1 MTLSKRLLILMATAI
16 LALVLV
22 AGVNLIQMNRVYSAA
37 NFGNENVV
45 PSVLVLDDAL
55 LHFSQV
61 RLRVYRHILNTDD
74 KAMAEIEA
82 SIEKAKQ
89 GVEAAFKAYEP
100 LVTDAEDKRLLD
112 EDKATFVQYSEA
124 LKPLLEL
131 SRKNRNEEAR
141 AMTSDVAKVAQH
153 LNGALEAHMKF
164 NADLGKK
171 TAAEAVAAK
180 EFATWLSLGVSALA
194 ILIVGGIALQIRRS
208 LTARLQEASRMA
220 ESIAAGDLSS
230 RNAPQSISSDEA
242 GQLILAMEKMRKDLA
257 STVGQI
263 VSSSDEL
270 SSSAAQLSIT
280 AQQVSASTQS
290 QSSSTSASA
299 AAVEQL
305 TVSIDHVGASAE
317 DASDQA
323 NSAGKLAIESGIG
336 VETATTEINK
346 VAASVD
352 QTAQQIQTLS
362 EHVQK
367 IGNIT
372 TVIRDVAD
380 QTNLLALN
388 AAIEAARAG
397 EQGRGFAVVA
407 DEVRKLAERT
417 SSSVQEISAVI
428 STIQNSV
435 STTVSSMQ
443 ENCDQVAQV
452 VSASQNASRSMEGI
466 RSATEMVRDA
476 ITGISEAMREQRS
489 ASTELSR
496 NVESIAQMSEENSA
510 AVASVADTANSLV
523 SVSDRLKSAVSRFRV

>member
-1 MTLSKRLLILMATAI
+1 
-16 LALVLV
+16 
-22 AGVNLIQMNRVYSAA
+22 MNRVYSAA

-45 PSVLVLDDAL
+45 PSILVLDDAL
-55 LHFSQV
+55 LNFNQM
-61 RLRVYRHILNTDD
+61 RIRVYRHIVNTDD
-74 KAMAEIEA
+74 KVMAEIET
-82 SIEKAKQ
+82 SIEKARH
-89 GVEAAFKAYEP
+89 GVEEALKTYEP

-112 EDKATFVQYSEA
+112 DDKATFAQYSEA
-124 LKPLLEL
+124 IKPLLQL
-131 SRKNRNEEAR
+131 SRQNRNDEAR
-141 AMTSDVAKVAQH
+141 AMTNEVAKVARH
-153 LNGALEAHMKF
+153 LNEALEAHMKF
-164 NADLGKK
+164 NAELGKK
-171 TAAEAVAAK
+171 TSADGVAAK
-180 EFATWLSLGVSALA
+180 ELATKLSIAMSVLA
-194 ILIVGGIALQIRRS
+194 ILIVGGLALQIRSS
-208 LTARLQEASRMA
+208 LTARMKEANHLA
-220 ESIAAGDLSS
+220 ECIAAGDLSS
-230 RNAPQSISSDEA
+230 RNAPQSVSSDEA
-242 GQLILAMEKMRKDLA
+242 GQLIQSMEKMRQDLA
-257 STVGQI
+257 GTVGQI
-263 VSSSDEL
+263 VASSNEL
-270 SSSAAQLSIT
+270 SSSATQLSIT

-317 DASDQA
+317 DASEQA
-323 NSAGKLAIESGIG
+323 NSAGKLAVESGIG
-336 VETATTEINK
+336 VETATAEINK
-346 VAASVD
+346 VAVSVE
-352 QTAQQIQTLS
+352 QTAEQIQTLS

-428 STIQNSV
+428 STIQSSV

-443 ENCDQVAQV
+443 NNCQQVAHV
-452 VSASQNASRSMEGI
+452 VTVSQAASGSMEGI
-466 RSATEMVRDA
+466 RSSAEMVRNA

-510 AVASVADTANSLV
+510 AVATVADTATALV
-523 SVSDRLKSAVSRFRV
+523 GVSDRLSSAVSRFRL